1 MPRGEH
7 FKKENPRIN
16 QVSFKVSDSELVK
29 LKELAEKD
37 NLSIAMWLRGKIL
50 NPQTIS
56 LDIPSSPEVE
66 TVSEVKIEEKSVLKD
81 VIQSEIKVIN
91 KAKNY
96 NKKEGGNE
104 QMSMF

>member
-16 QVSFKVSDSELVK
+16 QVSFKVSDSEGNDGTEVVRTV
-29 LKELAEKD
+29 
-37 NLSIAMWLRGKIL
+37 AMWLRGKIL